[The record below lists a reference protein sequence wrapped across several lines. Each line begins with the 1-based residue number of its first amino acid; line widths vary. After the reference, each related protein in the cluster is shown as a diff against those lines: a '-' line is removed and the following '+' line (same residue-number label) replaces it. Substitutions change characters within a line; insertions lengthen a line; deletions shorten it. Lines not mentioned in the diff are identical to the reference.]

1 MKSVALLSGL
11 LLCFLFQTK
20 AQQVN
25 YFENS
30 SYWRM
35 QATCPY
41 GFPCVLINSY
51 GNYISGDTLVGD
63 VTYKKVLTYSQTTFQ
78 WQSSEPENPSCFG
91 ADTSL
96 NFNCLIRQE
105 GKKVYVKYPS
115 SDEALMY
122 DFDLAL
128 NDTLPSTSVH
138 PQTDL
143 VVTGVDSTLVN
154 GEFRKTFQI
163 EGSAVFTLIEGIG
176 TNFGL
181 LESVFPM
188 LECSY
193 SFLCYWENG
202 IPVYENNDFQVCD
215 QVLNNQD
222 LQSSKIELFPNPTN
236 QIVTINGAKSVLA
249 VYDMSGRKMDV
260 LSTVN
265 SSDGSLI
272 LDASAFHS
280 GLYMI
285 ILTTQNGKMAST
297 KMIRR

>member
-1 MKSVALLSGL
+1 MKRIALLSGL
-11 LLCFLFQTK
+11 LLCFVFQTK
-20 AQQVN
+20 SQQIN

-51 GNYISGDTLVGD
+51 GNYIGGDTLVGD
-63 VTYKKVLTYSQTTFQ
+63 ITYKKVLTYSQTTFQ
-78 WQSSEPENPSCFG
+78 WQSAEPENPSCFG

-96 NFNCLIRQE
+96 ISNCLIRQE

-122 DFDLAL
+122 DFDLVL

-143 VVTGVDSTLVN
+143 VVTGIDSTLVN

-181 LESVFPM
+181 LESVFPT

-215 QVLNNQD
+215 QVLKIQD
-222 LQSSKIELFPNPTN
+222 LQSSIIELFPNPTD
-236 QIVTINGAKSVLA
+236 QIVSIKGAENIQS
-249 VYDMSGRKMDV
+249 VYDMSGRKVDFV
-260 LSTVN
+260 STVN
-265 SSDGSLI
+265 STDGTLI
-272 LDASAFHS
+272 LDVSALHS
-280 GLYMI
+280 GLYFI
-285 ILTTQNGKMAST
+285 ILTTPKGRMAT
-297 KMIRR
+297 TRMIRR